1 MSDSDYFKP
10 LVNEE
15 SEDLGHDEPVEISE
29 EELFEVTARNIV
41 QGTDMFREDAK
52 DLSKKE
58 LYRLLCHVVEYP
70 MDNTTKIVTGGK
82 EELLANRAKVIKD
95 DQFMLTVKF
104 LQEEGKG
111 LTNPENNDTSNET
124 QEQGDIENE

>member
-1 MSDSDYFKP
+1 MSDDYFKP
-10 LVNEE
+10 LVPEE
-15 SEDLGHDEPVEISE
+15 VAPEEQETVEISE

-41 QGTDMFREDAK
+41 QGSDMFREDAK

-58 LYRLLCHVVEYP
+58 LYRLLCHLVEYP
-70 MDNTTKIVTGGK
+70 MDNTTQIVKGGK

-104 LQEEGKG
+104 LQEEGKNQ
-111 LTNPENNDTSNET
+111 LTNSDINATSNET
-124 QEQGDIENE
+124 QEQGDNENE